1 MQKFGGSGR
10 VKFKLLELAADSVI
24 SAINTNPPKH
34 ASADVLAL
42 IKTQMLFIRDNAAAG
57 KKPATELPPNTK
69 FTYAVL
75 ASRELTSPDE
85 LILQAQIDKVTEI
98 LISA

>member
-10 VKFKLLELAADSVI
+10 LKFKLLELAADSVI

-34 ASADVLAL
+34 TTTDVLVS
-42 IKTQMLFIRDNAAAG
+42 IKTQMVFIRDKAAAG
-57 KKPATELPPNTK
+57 KHPAAELPANTK

-85 LILQAQIDKVTEI
+85 LMLQAQIDIVTEI
-98 LISA
+98 LTST